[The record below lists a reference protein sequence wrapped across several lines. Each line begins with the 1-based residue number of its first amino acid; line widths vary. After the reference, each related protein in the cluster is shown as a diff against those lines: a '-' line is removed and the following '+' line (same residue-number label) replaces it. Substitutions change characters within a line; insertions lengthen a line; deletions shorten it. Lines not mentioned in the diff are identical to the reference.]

1 LRGKINNIQVLRAFA
16 ALVVAITHTGYH
28 FPSMHPFGSFGVDV
42 FFVISGYVMARI
54 CDGDTHFF
62 FRRRVLRI
70 VPPYWAVTLV
80 LFIFALFYPEL
91 LKATRS
97 SPVELIKSLFFI
109 PFEKSNGLIQPLL
122 FPGWS
127 LNYEMFFYVV
137 LGASLLIYRRH
148 ALWLSAGIIILTIII
163 CNQFADQSVIARFYA
178 RDLSL
183 EFIFGLIAYHVSR
196 VVAQPT
202 AVRLRVP
209 MLVLFIAS
217 MAGLVMY
224 QGLLPH
230 NDIPRSIPLGGL
242 SFLLVTSAAMLSEGG
257 WDTNAA
263 FLVLVGD
270 ASYILYL
277 IHPYCEYLIGRVIA
291 KHVQWLTIDTALGMV
306 VAVGITITAAILLH
320 VQLER
325 PTIAFLNRHF
335 GGKRKSAEFA
345 PPAAAAPPTAS
356 AAPAAGETP
365 A

>member
-1 LRGKINNIQVLRAFA
+1 
-16 ALVVAITHTGYH
+16 
-28 FPSMHPFGSFGVDV
+28 
-42 FFVISGYVMARI
+42 
-54 CDGDTHFF
+54 
-62 FRRRVLRI
+62 
-70 VPPYWAVTLV
+70 
-80 LFIFALFYPEL
+80 LFYPEL

-209 MLVLFIAS
+209 MVLFIAS

>member
-1 LRGKINNIQVLRAFA
+1 
-16 ALVVAITHTGYH
+16 LVVAITHTGYT
-28 FPSMHPFGSFGVDV
+28 FPHMHSFGSFGVDV

-54 CDGDTHFF
+54 CAGNTEFF

-70 VPPYWAVTLV
+70 VPPYWAVTIL
-80 LFIFALFYPEL
+80 LFIFAIFYPEL
-91 LKATRS
+91 LKSTRS
-97 SPVELIKSLFFI
+97 SPSELFKSLFFI
-109 PFEKSNGLIQPLL
+109 PFEKSKGLIQPLL

-148 ALWLSAGIIILTIII
+148 ALWLTSGIIILTIVI
-163 CNQFADQSVIARFYA
+163 CKQFADQSVIAHFYA
-178 RDLSL
+178 RDVSL
-183 EFIFGLIAYHVSR
+183 EFIFGLISFYVCRAVS
-196 VVAQPT
+196 QPT
-202 AVRLRVP
+202 AVRIRVP
-209 MLVLFIAS
+209 MLMLLFAS

-230 NDIPRSIPLGGL
+230 NEIPRSIPLGGL
-242 SFLLVTSAAMLSEGG
+242 SFLLVTSAALLSEGE

-291 KHVQWLTIDTALGMV
+291 KHIPWLTIDTAQGMLF
-306 VAVGITITAAILLH
+306 AVGVTIIVAILIH
-320 VQLER
+320 VQVER
-325 PTIAFLNRHF
+325 PTIAFLNKHF

-345 PPAAAAPPTAS
+345 PAAVELGTS
-356 AAPAAGETP
+356 G
-365 A
+365 